1 MPKKLIPE
9 FPEKSKYLNSVTR
22 PETLDARLAVGYLAA
37 SPRSNAMSSAASLKA
52 TPMQPDNWIR
62 AAFARLAIEG
72 IESVRIELL
81 ARDLGV
87 SKGSFYWHFRDREDL
102 LTCVLDRW
110 EADEID
116 WLAATDVKTRAAA
129 RWARFVE
136 HCADLDRARL
146 ESAVRAW
153 ARRDDAMTARIS
165 ARISGIDKKRTAHI
179 ANVLRDIG
187 FASPDA
193 ASWSELALLVYLGW
207 LDRVTRD
214 SEFQSAGRGLGEFLS
229 DVILAASQH
238 SSVAG
243 NP

>member
-1 MPKKLIPE
+1 MH
-9 FPEKSKYLNSVTR
+9 T
-22 PETLDARLAVGYLAA
+22 AA
-37 SPRSNAMSSAASLKA
+37 ALKTA
-52 TPMQPDNWIR
+52 PLQPDNWIR
-62 AAFARLAIEG
+62 AAFARLANEG

-116 WLAATDVKTRAAA
+116 WLAATDVNMRAAA

-136 HCADLDRARL
+136 HCADLTRARL
-146 ESAVRAW
+146 ESAVRGW
-153 ARRDDAMTARIS
+153 AQRDESMTARIS

-179 ANVLRDIG
+179 ASVLRDIG
-187 FASPDA
+187 FAVPSA
-193 ASWSELALLVYLGW
+193 ASWSDLALLVYLGW

-214 SEFQSAGRGLGEFLS
+214 REFQTSGRSLGELLS
-229 DVILAASQH
+229 DLILAASQY
-238 SSVAG
+238 SASAAT
-243 NP
+243 

>member
-1 MPKKLIPE
+1 MH
-9 FPEKSKYLNSVTR
+9 T
-22 PETLDARLAVGYLAA
+22 AA
-37 SPRSNAMSSAASLKA
+37 ALKTA
-52 TPMQPDNWIR
+52 PLQPDNWIR
-62 AAFARLAIEG
+62 AAFARLASEG

-110 EADEID
+110 EADEIE
-116 WLAATDVKTRAAA
+116 WLAATDVKMRAAA

-136 HCADLDRARL
+136 HCADLTRARL
-146 ESAVRAW
+146 ESAVRGW
-153 ARRDDAMTARIS
+153 AQREESMAARIS

-179 ANVLRDIG
+179 ASVLRDIG
-187 FASPDA
+187 FAVPSA

-214 SEFQSAGRGLGEFLS
+214 REFQQTARSLGELLS
-229 DVILAASQH
+229 DLILAASQY
-238 SSVAG
+238 SA
-243 NP
+243 PAAT

>member
-1 MPKKLIPE
+1 MPKKFIREIPQ
-9 FPEKSKYLNSVTR
+9 KNKYLNSVTR
-22 PETLDARLAVGYLAA
+22 PETLDAPVPVGYRAA
-37 SPRSNAMSSAASLKA
+37 SLQRDTMSSATSLKTA
-52 TPMQPDNWIR
+52 PMQPDNWIR
-62 AAFARLAIEG
+62 AAFARLASEG

-110 EADEID
+110 EADEIE

-136 HCADLDRARL
+136 HCAGLDRARL

-153 ARRDDAMTARIS
+153 ARRDDAMNARIS
-165 ARISGIDKKRTAHI
+165 ARIAGIDKKRTAHI

-187 FASPDA
+187 FAAPAA

-214 SEFQSAGRGLGEFLS
+214 AEFLATGRGLGEFLS

-238 SSVAG
+238 SSGAASS
-243 NP
+243 